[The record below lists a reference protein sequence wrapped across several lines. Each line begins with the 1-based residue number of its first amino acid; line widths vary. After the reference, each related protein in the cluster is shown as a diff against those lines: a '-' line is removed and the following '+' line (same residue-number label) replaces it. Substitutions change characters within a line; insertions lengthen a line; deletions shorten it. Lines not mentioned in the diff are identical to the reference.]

1 VYLQNSFFQ
10 HHVTSILSLALQQIG
25 NFYYDAPAKGK
36 AQFRICQSVA
46 SLTEVDLGQDVGKI
60 NVALTMGPF
69 FP

>member
-1 VYLQNSFFQ
+1 
-10 HHVTSILSLALQQIG
+10 LALQQIG
-25 NFYYDAPAKGK
+25 NFYYDAPAKGE